1 MSQDRTGHE
10 WGVVDSMVGPDPGV
24 GPTDAAGPGA
34 GASGVRVNVFPVDGA
49 YLIRHY
55 FEEAEVFEAL
65 EAFYDP
71 RRYRFEIPAGA
82 YDDAAAVL
90 SAHGYDPFVV
100 ENHAPF
106 AVVVAKYTDHP
117 EVVFE
122 ESVLEVSTAD
132 HNVFV
137 LADERAVRDAVEAGA
152 TRLTDTPLRLQI
164 AGSPGV
170 GPTTVADVVDDE

>member
-10 WGVVDSMVGPDPGV
+10 WGVVDSIVGPDPGA
-24 GPTDAAGPGA
+24 GTTDAAGPRA
-34 GASGVRVNVFPVDGA
+34 GGTGTRVNVFPVGEA
-49 YLIRHY
+49 YLIREY
-55 FEEAEVFEAL
+55 FEESEVFEAL
-65 EAFYDP
+65 EPFYDP
-71 RRYRFEIPAGA
+71 RRYRFEIPEDD
-82 YDDAAAVL
+82 YEDAAAVL

-100 ENHAPF
+100 GDHAPF
-106 AVVVAKYTDHP
+106 AVIVAKYTDHP

-122 ESVLEVSTAD
+122 ESVLEVSTSD

-137 LADERAVRDAVEAGA
+137 LADEAAVREAVEAGA

-170 GPTTVADVVDDE
+170 GST